1 MALIHG
7 LHTRNLRGDLLGGL
21 TAAVVALPLALAF
34 GNAALG
40 PGGAIYGLYGAIV
53 TGFIAALLGGTPS
66 QVSGP
71 TGPMSVTVAGVVSS
85 LAAVG
90 VSTDLGAGEMLPMVM
105 AAVAIGGVFE
115 ALLGVFRLG
124 RFITLVP
131 YSVVSGFMSGIGFII
146 LILQIGPFMGVS
158 TTGGVIGCLTALA
171 EVPLPNPAAISIG
184 VMTVAVVFFTPGR
197 IRQWVPSPLL
207 ALLIVTPLSLLMFN
221 DDRLQSLGLE
231 PLNRIGAIPDGGLR
245 FVMPNFSQHLSELL
259 KAGVVLALLGAIDS
273 LLTSLVADNITQT
286 NHDSNRELIGQGIAN
301 TASGLLSGL
310 PGAGATMRTV
320 INIKSGGAT
329 PISGM
334 THSVVLLLVLLGA
347 GPMAA
352 EIPTALLAGILIKVG
367 LDIIDWSFLLRAHRL
382 SIKTAALMYAV
393 MLMTVFWDLIWGV
406 LVGMFVAN
414 LLTVDAITQT
424 QLQGMDD
431 DNQNLESISDRESLS
446 GEERQLIR
454 ACGNQ
459 LMLFRLRGPLSFGAA
474 KGISARIG
482 LISNYEVLILDISDV
497 PRIGVTASL
506 AIERMVQ
513 EAQSLG
519 RLAIVAGAKQ
529 KPKERLQRFGVDMT
543 TETRLKALQLAHSQ
557 ITRSRD
563 QLPCQDTSP
572 NQDKDQ
578 PRIHR
583 QRLLLINRSVCRF
596 AGTAVNISEEIHV
609 ESHVSTSDCP

>member
-53 TGFIAALLGGTPS
+53 TGFVAALLGGTPA

-90 VSTDLGAGEMLPMVM
+90 VSSDLSAGEMLPLVM
-105 AAVAIGGVFE
+105 AAVAIGGIFE
-115 ALLGVFRLG
+115 ALLGVLRLG

-146 LILQIGPFMGVS
+146 LILQIGPFIGVT
-158 TTGGVIGCLTALA
+158 TTGGVVGCLTTLA
-171 EVPLPNPAAISIG
+171 ELPLPNPAALSIG
-184 VMTVAVVFFTPGR
+184 VMTLAVVFLTPAR

-207 ALLIVTPLSLLMFN
+207 ALLIVTPLSLLLFN

-231 PLNRIGAIPDGGLR
+231 PLNRIGTIPEGGLR
-245 FVMPNFSQHLSELL
+245 FVMPNFSQHLPELI
-259 KAGVVLALLGAIDS
+259 KAGLVLALLGAIDS

-301 TASGLLSGL
+301 TISGLLSGL

-329 PISGM
+329 PLSGM
-334 THSVVLLLVLLGA
+334 THSLVLLLVLLGA
-347 GPMAA
+347 GTFAA

-367 LDIIDWSFLLRAHRL
+367 LDIIDWGFLLRAHRL
-382 SIKTAALMYAV
+382 SVKTAALMYAV

-424 QLQGMDD
+424 QLQGMDE
-431 DNQNLESISDRESLS
+431 DNPQKGDKLQIENLSEQEQRLMESC
-446 GEERQLIR
+446 GE
-454 ACGNQ
+454 Q

-474 KGISARIG
+474 KGISARMG
-482 LISNYEVLILDISDV
+482 LVSNYQVLILDITEV
-497 PRIGVTASL
+497 PRMGVTAAL

-513 EAQSLG
+513 EAQLLG
-519 RLAIVAGAKQ
+519 RVAFVAGANQ
-529 KPKERLQRFGVDMT
+529 RLKERLERFGVTAEVTD
-543 TETRLKALQLAHSQ
+543 RLDALQRA
-557 ITRSRD
+557 RD
-563 QLPCQDTSP
+563 HL
-572 NQDKDQ
+572 
-578 PRIHR
+578 H
-583 QRLLLINRSVCRF
+583 
-596 AGTAVNISEEIHV
+596 E
-609 ESHVSTSDCP
+609 

>member
-53 TGFIAALLGGTPS
+53 TGFVAALLGGTPS

-90 VSTDLGAGEMLPMVM
+90 VSTDLSAGEMLPLVM

-115 ALLGVFRLG
+115 AMLGVLRLG

-146 LILQIGPFMGVS
+146 LILQLGPFVGVT
-158 TTGGVIGCLTALA
+158 TTGGVVGSLSTLA
-171 EVPLPNPAAISIG
+171 ELPLPNPTAISIG
-184 VMTVAVVFFTPGR
+184 VMTLAVVFLTPAR

-207 ALLIVTPLSLLMFN
+207 ALLIVTPLSMLMFN
-221 DDRLQSLGLE
+221 DDRLQSLGVE
-231 PLNRIGAIPDGGLR
+231 PLNRIGAIPEGGLR
-245 FVMPNFSQHLSELL
+245 FVLPDFSEHLPELL
-259 KAGVVLALLGAIDS
+259 KAGMVLALLGAIDS

-286 NHDSNRELIGQGIAN
+286 SHDSNRELIGQGIAN

-320 INIKSGGAT
+320 INIKSGGTT
-329 PISGM
+329 PLSGM

-347 GPMAA
+347 GSMAA

-367 LDIIDWSFLLRAHRL
+367 LDIIDWGFLLRAHRL
-382 SIKTAALMYAV
+382 SVKTAALMYAV

-431 DNQNLESISDRESLS
+431 DNAHKGNNLQIENLSAQERRLMES
-446 GEERQLIR
+446 
-454 ACGNQ
+454 CGNQ

-474 KGISARIG
+474 KGISARMG
-482 LISNYEVLILDISDV
+482 LVSNYQVLILDITDV
-497 PRIGVTASL
+497 PRMGVTAAL
-506 AIERMVQ
+506 AVERMVE
-513 EAQSLG
+513 EAESLG
-519 RLAIVAGAKQ
+519 RMVLVAGAN
-529 KPKERLQRFGVDMT
+529 ERLRERLTNFGVRHILSKRI
-543 TETRLKALQLAHSQ
+543 EALEIASKRLNH
-557 ITRSRD
+557 
-563 QLPCQDTSP
+563 P
-572 NQDKDQ
+572 
-578 PRIHR
+578 
-583 QRLLLINRSVCRF
+583 
-596 AGTAVNISEEIHV
+596 
-609 ESHVSTSDCP
+609 